1 VATNKNFKIKNGLTV
16 GDVEIVSSTGEWV
29 GPSSGLVGPPGVDG
43 INGLNGIDGVNGI
56 NGLNGIDG
64 APGANGL
71 SAYESAL
78 ANGFIGTEQEW
89 LQSIFASGAV
99 AGNIKVGVDSFD
111 TINTV
116 STNLVLDSATG
127 LTILDDNVDITGNL
141 IIDGN
146 FTVSGTTTT
155 LSATNLA
162 VSDNMIYMNQAIATT
177 ISDVVGNGT
186 DVVYTTNEPH
196 NYLVGYSVSIN
207 GIDPS
212 AYNLSN
218 QTITAI
224 TSNTFTVAN
233 SATGTY
239 VSGGTARG
247 RSNSNPDLGI
257 AFGYYDGSYQHGGFF
272 RDATDTKFKVFKGY
286 TPEPDDSAFIDTADP
301 TFELADIQA
310 QNFPGALVGNAD
322 NATSAA
328 KLTTARTFT
337 FFGDV
342 SSPISPFD
350 GSGDLGIPLTLSNT
364 GVTAA
369 SYTNANITVDAQGRI
384 TVAEN
389 GSSGAPLYAKK
400 TANYTA
406 AVGDLIIADTSG
418 GTFTITL
425 PAAPTAGQY
434 VTLVDGSNWKTTNL
448 SIDRNGSTIEGL
460 SEDLTVDIPAV
471 RLDIVY
477 DGTTWQ
483 VVTSAGSAELPEQT
497 SNTGKFL
504 TTDGTGVSWATVD
517 ALPSQTSNSGKFL
530 TTNGTSA
537 SWSIV
542 DALPSQTS
550 NSGKILTTNGTSA
563 SWINGPK
570 EFIEFAVSDEAT
582 ALTTGNAKIT
592 FRLPY
597 AATFYQVPRASLNT
611 ASSSGNVVVDVKVG
625 GTSILS
631 TNKLTVDASS
641 KTSVGSTTTI
651 SLVTTTASD
660 DAEVTV
666 DITSAGTGAKGLK
679 VILYVQRT

>member
-1 VATNKNFKIKNGLTV
+1 MATNANFKIKNGLTV

-29 GPSSGLVGPPGVDG
+29 GPSSGLVGPTGADGAPGADGLNGVDGPPGPPGADGLNGVDG
-43 INGLNGIDGVNGI
+43 INGVDGMDGV
-56 NGLNGIDG
+56 DG

-224 TSNTFTVAN
+224 TSNSFTIAN

-247 RSNSNPDLGI
+247 RSKSHPDLGI
-257 AFGYYDGSYQHGGFF
+257 GFGYYDGSYQHGGIF
-272 RDATDTKFKVFKGY
+272 RDATDTHFKVFKGY
-286 TPEPDDSAFIDTADP
+286 TPEPDSSAFIDTAHAS
-301 TFELADIQA
+301 FALADIQA
-310 QNFPGALVGNAD
+310 ANFRGNLVGNAST
-322 NATSAA
+322 ATSIAGGAA
-328 KLTTARTFT
+328 SQINYQSASGTTAF
-337 FFGDV
+337 
-342 SSPISPFD
+342 ISVP
-350 GSGDLGIPLTLSNT
+350 T
-364 GVTAA
+364 VTDTYLKWNGTAFAWAA
-369 SYTNANITVDAQGRI
+369 V
-384 TVAEN
+384 
-389 GSSGAPLYAKK
+389 GSSVYSKK
-400 TANYTA
+400 TSNYTA
-406 AVGDLIIADTSG
+406 VAGDLLIADTSG
-418 GTFTITL
+418 DAFTITL
-425 PAAPTAGQY
+425 PATPTTGQA
-434 VTLVDGSNWKTTNL
+434 VTIIDGANWKTTNL
-448 SIDRNGSTIEGL
+448 TIARNGSTIESL
-460 SEDLTVDIPAV
+460 AEDLTVDIQGI

-477 DGTTWQ
+477 DGATWE
-483 VVTSAGSAELPEQT
+483 VITSAGAAELPTQT
-497 SNTGKFL
+497 SNSGKFL
-504 TTDGTGVSWATVD
+504 TTNGTGVSWATVD

-651 SLVTTTASD
+651 SLATTTASD

>member
-1 VATNKNFKIKNGLTV
+1 VAIDKNFKIKNGLTV

-29 GPSSGLVGPPGVDG
+29 GPSSGLVGPPGPPGYDGTDGVDG
-43 INGLNGIDGVNGI
+43 M
-56 NGLNGIDG
+56 DG
-64 APGANGL
+64 APGMNGYDGMDGVDGLNGL

-127 LTILDDNVDITGNL
+127 LTILNDNVDITGNL

-186 DVVYTTNEPH
+186 DVVYTTNESH

-286 TPEPDDSAFIDTADP
+286 TPEPDSSAFIDTADP
-301 TFELADIQA
+301 TFALADIQA
-310 QNFPGALVGNAD
+310 ENFHGALVGNAD
-322 NATSAA
+322 TSTSIAGGSSNQITYQSDVGITSFISA
-328 KLTTARTFT
+328 PSTT
-337 FFGDV
+337 
-342 SSPISPFD
+342 
-350 GSGDLGIPLTLSNT
+350 NT
-364 GVTAA
+364 
-369 SYTNANITVDAQGRI
+369 YLKW
-384 TVAEN
+384 N
-389 GSSGAPLYAKK
+389 GSS
-400 TANYTA
+400 
-406 AVGDLIIADTSG
+406 
-418 GTFTITL
+418 FTWD
-425 PAAPTAGQY
+425 G
-434 VTLVDGSNWKTTNL
+434 VDGSLPNNITSSAYINPSLAAAQYNVNELAVGTVFGIVNGTPKDGQKLTIRIKDNGTQRTLGWD
-448 SIDRNGSTIEGL
+448 SIWRPI
-460 SEDLTVDIPAV
+460 
-471 RLDIVY
+471 
-477 DGTTWQ
+477 GTT
-483 VVTSAGSAELPEQT
+483 LP
-497 SNTGKFL
+497 
-504 TTDGTGVSWATVD
+504 
-517 ALPSQTSNSGKFL
+517 
-530 TTNGTSA
+530 
-537 SWSIV
+537 
-542 DALPSQTS
+542 
-550 NSGKILTTNGTSA
+550 
-563 SWINGPK
+563 
-570 EFIEFAVSDEAT
+570 
-582 ALTTGNAKIT
+582 
-592 FRLPY
+592 
-597 AATFYQVPRASLNT
+597 
-611 ASSSGNVVVDVKVG
+611 
-625 GTSILS
+625 
-631 TNKLTVDASS
+631 
-641 KTSVGSTTTI
+641 TTTVANKI
-651 SLVTTTASD
+651 IYVGAIYNSY
-660 DAEVTV
+660 DAFWDVV
-666 DITSAGTGAKGLK
+666 SVAQQA
-679 VILYVQRT
+679 